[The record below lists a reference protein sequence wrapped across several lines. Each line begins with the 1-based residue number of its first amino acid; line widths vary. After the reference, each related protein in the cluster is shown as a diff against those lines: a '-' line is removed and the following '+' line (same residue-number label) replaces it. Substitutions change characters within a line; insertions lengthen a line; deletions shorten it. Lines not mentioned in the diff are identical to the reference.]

1 MKFTSK
7 DNLNSFT
14 TKLKAWIKA
23 RKIKASDL
31 DSGSATAG
39 QVPTA
44 DGQGGVSYQ
53 TPQSGGITQAQ
64 ADARYLQLSGGNLTG
79 NINFSS
85 TQKGLSVNNK
95 QILNAGNGSN
105 QPPQL
110 GNIDVSGNLILATDD
125 NGAIIHKISS
135 ANRVVLDAGNTS
147 ANPTLAG
154 TEAALESLKLNGVN
168 YKNQPS
174 SMQILTTAPSAD
186 NTSGIKIVV
195 LSSEPATKYNGFLYL
210 IL

>member
-1 MKFTSK
+1 MKFVSK
-7 DNLNSFT
+7 NNLSYYTNKF
-14 TKLKAWIKA
+14 KEWIKA

-31 DSGSATAG
+31 DSTGATAG

-44 DGQGGVSYQ
+44 DGSGGVSYQ
-53 TPQSGGITQAQ
+53 TPQSGGITQQ
-64 ADARYLQLSGGNLTG
+64 EADARYLQLSGGTM
-79 NINFSS
+79 
-85 TQKGLSVNNK
+85 T
-95 QILNAGNGSN
+95 
-105 QPPQL
+105 
-110 GNIDVSGNLILATDD
+110 
-125 NGAIIHKISS
+125 GAIKIPIGNVFVDENDIPIFSFS
-135 ANRVVLDAGNTS
+135 KTQGTGTRVGSEEVPDIYLVTGANGNVKHLKGSQFLNILDTSNTS

-174 SMQILTTAPSAD
+174 SMQILTTAPTAD